1 MGLFDKVLGKDGGEI
16 KLDKKEAFGAVAVA
30 AVASDGEVSPEE
42 VQRVAIDLMTLKAFR
57 KADLRDLSNILNKVA
72 GLIKKRGI
80 GPVLQAA
87 KASLSKDELGAAF
100 FVAVDLVL
108 ADGVVEEDEKKFL
121 EELQRH
127 HRNGRRYRHQ
137 DRRSR
142 GHQEQGLIL
151 PGVLKTK
158 SGPVGN
164 RQARIT
170 SVSWTG
176 RHAIG
181 MAVPVALA
189 MSFPS

>member
-16 KLDKKEAFGAVAVA
+16 KLEKKEAFGAVAVA

-121 EELQRH
+121 EELQR
-127 HRNGRRYRHQ
+127 
-137 DRRSR
+137 
-142 GHQEQGLIL
+142 
-151 PGVLKTK
+151 T
-158 SGPVGN
+158 
-164 RQARIT
+164 
-170 SVSWTG
+170 
-176 RHAIG
+176 IG
-181 MAVPVALA
+181 MDDATATKIAEVVVIKNKA
-189 MSFPS
+189 